1 MKYASFDTARTN
13 RVNYSK
19 TVIYGLHIEKLKKKE
34 GKMRGNEILDVEI
47 QAT

>member
-19 TVIYGLHIEKLKKKE
+19 TVIYGLHIEKVKKK